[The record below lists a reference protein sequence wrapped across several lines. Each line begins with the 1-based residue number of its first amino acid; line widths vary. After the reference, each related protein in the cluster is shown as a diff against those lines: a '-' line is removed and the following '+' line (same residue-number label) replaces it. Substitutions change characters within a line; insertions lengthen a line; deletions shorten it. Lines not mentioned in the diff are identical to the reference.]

1 LGFIHEISVFFFFHS
16 FKRLKS
22 FFKNIFD
29 AMTKTSGSNA
39 FLLIFLSSCFFL
51 APCAYAV
58 KASRLL
64 TVAVA
69 EFRAES
75 LPVDLQVLRKSFP
88 DALITEL
95 GRSRAVRIVEKEFLE
110 QILAELKFQE
120 SRFIDES
127 SKVQVGRLLGARVF
141 ISGSLS
147 MLNDNL
153 VVRARLVSV
162 ENAEMLGEA
171 ETVGARQNILGM
183 QKDLARQISYK
194 LALQAAFA
202 ETAGLEV
209 SEMTIAVYKDLERL
223 RELAKKLPGLGLDPA
238 RSRRKSDYLLA
249 LSLCDKI
256 IDAYPKTAMA
266 RYYRALFSLHNED
279 FDLVDQ
285 ESLIARSFD
294 ANNVDNLLLRGN
306 LFFVLKDL
314 EQAAAAFREV
324 TEEFPE
330 EARAWYALGR
340 VLAVQGDKLGAVAA
354 YLAAMER
361 APAIIEAETNLQTLL
376 SGSEGLSLLAQLANQ
391 KPGLYGAASV
401 LRAFWNNDRQLPADL
416 AEKAVQQFPDLHL
429 GYYMQGLLAA
439 SRKQYD
445 EAASFFE
452 TCLSLR
458 PSFAEVHRELGLLA
472 LQGKRCDEGEQHI
485 TIYVRTANFVNDY
498 AELEKQILRCK
509 KRK

>member
-1 LGFIHEISVFFFFHS
+1 
-16 FKRLKS
+16 
-22 FFKNIFD
+22 
-29 AMTKTSGSNA
+29 MTKTSWSHV
-39 FLLIFLSSCFFL
+39 FLLIFSSICFGV
-51 APCAYAV
+51 APGAYAV
-58 KASRLL
+58 RASRLL

-75 LPVDLQVLRKSFP
+75 LPADLQMLRKSFP

-95 GRSRAVRIVEKEFLE
+95 GRARTVRIVEKEFLE
-110 QILAELKFQE
+110 QILTELKFQA
-120 SRFIDES
+120 SPYIDES

-141 ISGSLS
+141 ISGSLA
-147 MLNDNL
+147 MVNENL

-171 ETVGARQNILGM
+171 EAVGVRENILGM
-183 QKDLARQISYK
+183 QKDLARQIGYK

-209 SEMTIAVYKDLERL
+209 SETTIAVYKDLERL

-256 IDAYPKTAMA
+256 IDAFPKTAMA

-279 FDLVDQ
+279 FETADR
-285 ESLIARSFD
+285 ESQIAQNLS
-294 ANNVDNLLLRGN
+294 ANIVDNLLLRGN
-306 LFFVLKDL
+306 LFFLLNDF
-314 EQAAAAFREV
+314 ERAAAAFREV
-324 TEEFPE
+324 TEEVPG
-330 EARAWYALGR
+330 EARAWYGLGR
-340 VLAVQGDKLGAVAA
+340 VLAVQGDKIEAVAA

-361 APAIIEAETNLQTLL
+361 APVIIEAETNLQTLL
-376 SGSEGLSLLAQLANQ
+376 SGAEGLALLTQLAGQ
-391 KPGLYGAASV
+391 KPELYAAAGV
-401 LRAFWNNDRQLPADL
+401 LRAFWNNDRQPLGDL
-416 AEKAVQQFPDLHL
+416 AEKAVQQFPDLYL
-429 GYYMQGLLAA
+429 GYYMQGVLAA

-472 LQGKRCDEGEQHI
+472 LQNKRCEEGEQHI
-485 TIYVRTANFVNDY
+485 TIYVRTANFVSDY
-498 AELEKQILRCK
+498 GELDKQIQRCK